1 MRFHFGLVTK
11 SEADLCLSSQPV
23 ELCLVKVLL
32 CCTWWQWFGW
42 WWQVFPWCRCWP
54 VISAVTGDNNLI
66 IVSPLILCSAELQFL
81 HWQNISNCCQWH
93 KTLSVTHRFNVLL
106 LDLYLL
112 SLLHSVLW
120 ICSDFFFKLFAYC
133 CCCIFTDVLCMQWSV
148 YKCWGLS
155 KLLLIYLIINK
166 KYVKYNFKFSFKLNK
181 WIWSWWIICLVLN
194 LVVDSGLKMLV
205 KRDPRRHESVNRLVS
220 RLVSRRFTH
229 RSSCCNFFSQFV
241 ENVTQF
247 YYSSRCHMK
256 RADSANL
263 HP

>member
-1 MRFHFGLVTK
+1 MKDRNTFQQKVKQTFVCH
-11 SEADLCLSSQPV
+11 LSLWSCV
-23 ELCLVKVLL
+23 LVKVLL

-120 ICSDFFFKLFAYC
+120 ICSDFLKIICTLLLLHFHW
-133 CCCIFTDVLCMQWSV
+133 WSV
-148 YKCWGLS
+148 HKKAMMRTLKTIINFIS
-155 KLLLIYLIINK
+155 LLIKNM
-166 KYVKYNFKFSFKLNK
+166 LN
-181 WIWSWWIICLVLN
+181 ITLN
-194 LVVDSGLKMLV
+194 LAS
-205 KRDPRRHESVNRLVS
+205 N
-220 RLVSRRFTH
+220 
-229 RSSCCNFFSQFV
+229 
-241 ENVTQF
+241 
-247 YYSSRCHMK
+247 
-256 RADSANL
+256 
-263 HP
+263 